1 MTIKDFVNNYDPQN
15 QFAVLKESF
24 KQIEFA
30 WNNIVDLSK
39 IKSREFDAIVIT
51 GMGGS
56 AISGDLLKE
65 IFNDEIQ
72 IPLFVVR
79 NYSLPSFVNNK
90 TLVIISSYSGN
101 TEESVSCFKDALKR
115 KSSIAAIS
123 TGGKVEQ
130 IALTEQIPRIELQ
143 KGFQPRYAL
152 GMSFFT
158 LVKVFQ
164 SLKIIPGQE
173 SFVES
178 VTKLWKEK
186 AELYSKENNYALN
199 IADELIGYIPII
211 YSCSG
216 ITSAAGYRMKCQ
228 FNENSKLHAFH
239 NSIPELDH
247 NEIIGWETFRD
258 NQLNAKIIN
267 ILDDDYP
274 PQIRKRFDITTE
286 LAGRKGVDAIT
297 LMSSEK
303 NRKVRIM
310 DLIYL
315 GDWITYYLAVLRG
328 FDPSEIEYI
337 YELKKRL
344 A

>member
-1 MTIKDFVNNYDPQN
+1 MTIEDFVNKYDPQN
-15 QFAVLKESF
+15 QFVVLKESF

-30 WNNIVDLSK
+30 WNNKVDLDK
-39 IKSREFDAIVIT
+39 IESAGFNAIVIT

-56 AISGDLLKE
+56 AISGDLFKE
-65 IFNDEIQ
+65 VFNDEIK

-79 NYSLPSFVNNK
+79 NYSLPAFVNEK

-101 TEESVSCFKDALKR
+101 TEESVSCFEDATKR
-115 KSSIAAIS
+115 NSSIVAIS

-130 IALTEQIPRIELQ
+130 IALTEQIPCIKLQ

-164 SLKIIPGQE
+164 SLKIIPPQK

-178 VTKLWKEK
+178 VIGLWKEK
-186 AELYSKENNYALN
+186 AELYSKENNNAFN
-199 IADELIGYIPII
+199 IANELIGYIPII
-211 YSCSG
+211 YSCTG
-216 ITSAAGYRMKCQ
+216 VTSAVGYRMKCQ

-239 NSIPELDH
+239 NSLPELNH

-258 NQLNAKIIN
+258 NELNAKIIN
-267 ILDDDYP
+267 ILDDDYH
-274 PQIRKRFDITTE
+274 PQIKKRIDITTE
-286 LAGRKGVDAIT
+286 LAKRNGVDAINLT
-297 LMSSEK
+297 SSEK
-303 NRKVRIM
+303 NKQVRIM

-328 FDPSEIEYI
+328 FDPSEIDYI
-337 YELKKRL
+337 DELKQRL